1 MSVGK
6 LVSHGSA
13 PYKDDPKN
21 SRSYFVELENEGKTH
36 KIWGVDL
43 ENAMEHTSAKI
54 GDMVTVNNLGSKEV
68 TIPDPN
74 DPDKSK
80 VVNRNE
86 WEVETYEPYQNLN
99 NAIEHDEERELQK
112 TQTVEK
118 TKENNEPVK
127 LQKPK
132 LSEFEA
138 SLPDS
143 VKNNYVAIAKNRFL
157 QDEKINYYDK
167 SDPDKVNIA
176 FEDRKNG
183 LHTSRQD
190 EKTIR
195 AMMDLAESKGWTAIK
210 LKGTEEFKQ
219 KAWLEAS
226 LRGIETKGYEP
237 TEKDK
242 AELIAKQEARTVNHV
257 DATAVKEPIV
267 APQETTQ
274 EKAKEQQIESPTTEK
289 NQAEH
294 TTQFE
299 PRQFTTHDESLA
311 FVHQELLNNGW
322 EMKDDGRG
330 KFPTKTFLD
339 KDNKEHHVQV
349 TDHDYV
355 LHISSDQKPDK
366 AEKTPYIHREV
377 MGAYMTK
384 EFASDIVK
392 NIEKQVEKY
401 TQDFDLTARNQQSV
415 IVNLA
420 EVYDPNFNRDSKGQ
434 VIDAQLDELHHEAMV
449 NHMVQQVEENQRT
462 NSKSDKDI
470 KAEIREIT
478 QNGYKA
484 GTITN
489 RSDLVNVLTDQ
500 GYEVVKENEKSIR
513 LKIPYSDQ
521 HLTLKGEMF
530 TKDFD
535 ALKQLKA
542 NLEPETIKERYP
554 QISDTGIA
562 QITAWKNHMLDKY
575 ETPQAQQHMLNRLE
589 TSVADVANG
598 KDLGMPPIPDN
609 EIKPD
614 IEVQINT
621 GDKSRSR

>member
-118 TKENNEPVK
+118 TKENDEPVK

-132 LSEFEA
+132 LAEFEA

-143 VKNNYVAIAKNRFL
+143 VKNNYVAIPKNRFL

-190 EKTIR
+190 EKTIK
-195 AMMDLAESKGWTAIK
+195 AMMDLAESKGWAAIK

-257 DATAVKEPIV
+257 EATAVKEPTSKEILEPVANQPIV
-267 APQETTQ
+267 PKEPVSHEQATQ
-274 EKAKEQQIESPTTEK
+274 MVYS
-289 NQAEH
+289 
-294 TTQFE
+294 
-299 PRQFTTHDESLA
+299 
-311 FVHQELLNNGW
+311 ELLKNGW
-322 EMKDDGRG
+322 EMKAVDGKVGEYPSR
-330 KFPTKTFLD
+330 TLTD
-339 KDNKEHHVQV
+339 EHGQNHQIYISS
-349 TDHDYV
+349 HDYSV
-355 LHISSDQKPDK
+355 SMHTPNLGQNQPTVGGNERLH
-366 AEKTPYIHREV
+366 T
-377 MGAYMTK
+377 
-384 EFASDIVK
+384 
-392 NIEKQVEKY
+392 NY
-401 TQDFDLTARNQQSV
+401 TQDEAKQMAERWEQAYQKFAIEYGQAVEKTNTEQQVKV
-415 IVNLA
+415 IA
-420 EVYDPNFNRDSKGQ
+420 PE
-434 VIDAQLDELHHEAMV
+434 
-449 NHMVQQVEENQRT
+449 VQQEIVG
-462 NSKSDKDI
+462 KSEKEI